1 MSAREKADI
10 GGSIKQQKM
19 NCQGKQN
26 CNNCE
31 RKQKCRNCR
40 GKQKCKVK
48 QTCNVNQSKCNLKQK
63 KVHMKLKLCKVC
75 GKEFE
80 HRSSL
85 SRHLRTHGVLP
96 AVVCEICN
104 TSFTRKD
111 SLQKHRRKS
120 KCGKLP
126 STEICASS
134 TDEEVFVVSES
145 AIFSVA
151 VEGGKQCSIDIPTFE
166 DFDEEDAET
175 VAESPEKAASFVPK
189 LKLVNICGTKKLI

>member
-63 KVHMKLKLCKVC
+63 KVHMKQKLCKVC

-134 TDEEVFVVSES
+134 TDEEVFVVSGFVHKMFLDLYFIS
-145 AIFSVA
+145 CMFLICVFMLLSQ
-151 VEGGKQCSIDIPTFE
+151 GGGYFWCGHYI
-166 DFDEEDAET
+166 
-175 VAESPEKAASFVPK
+175 K
-189 LKLVNICGTKKLI
+189 LTLLLENHQNFGRGLSHP